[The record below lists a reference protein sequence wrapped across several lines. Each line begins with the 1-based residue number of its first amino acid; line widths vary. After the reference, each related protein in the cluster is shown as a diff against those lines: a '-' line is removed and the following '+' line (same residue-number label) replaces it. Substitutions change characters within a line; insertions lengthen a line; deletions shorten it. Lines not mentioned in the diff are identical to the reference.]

1 MSAVG
6 KIKPDDLMESD
17 WVGIGDQGRLPKEGA
32 WRLWPLR
39 QVDSSYVNLRGKFYW
54 EGNQQI

>member
-1 MSAVG
+1 MEMSAVG

-39 QVDSSYVNLRGKFYW
+39 QV
-54 EGNQQI
+54 IAAM